1 MCGFLS
7 VQGIHS
13 ATNVV
18 WRLAY
23 WGSTPHSTAQVKL
36 ITAWPQTTALGLPHG
51 WELVNQVG
59 VVALFVGRSSQWA
72 SYFGVPVVLL
82 TMSFRAY
89 AQVLPTVKR
98 IGIILRSEPATEAKK
113 NLGRNFTQRAQES
126 ALIPD
131 VRTLQQIINQNTR
144 YSSRT
149 QNHFYIN
156 RRPLRGGNLLWESS
170 IQNNFMVPS
179 LASTHTY
186 ILKIG
191 TNTMGQNHGPI

>member
-13 ATNVV
+13 ATNAM

-23 WGSTPHSTAQVKL
+23 WGSTPHSMAQVKL
-36 ITAWPQTTALGLPHG
+36 ITAWPQMTALGLPHG
-51 WELVNQVG
+51 CELVNQVG
-59 VVALFVGRSSQWA
+59 VVALFAGRSSQWA
-72 SYFGVPVVLL
+72 SYFGVPMVLL
-82 TMSFRAY
+82 KMFFRAY
-89 AQVLPTVKR
+89 SQVLPTVKR
-98 IGIILRSEPATEAKK
+98 IGIIPRSEPTTEAKK
-113 NLGRNFTQRAQES
+113 KLGRNFTQRAQES

-131 VRTLQQIINQNTR
+131 VRTLRQTSNQNTR

-156 RRPLRGGNLLWESS
+156 HRPLRGGNLLWASS
-170 IQNNFMVPS
+170 IQNNFTVPS
-179 LASTHTY
+179 LTSTHTY

-191 TNTMGQNHGPI
+191 VNTMGQNHGPI

>member
-13 ATNVV
+13 ATNAV

-59 VVALFVGRSSQWA
+59 VVAFFAGRSSQWA

-89 AQVLPTVKR
+89 SQVLPTVKR
-98 IGIILRSEPATEAKK
+98 RGIIPRSEPATEKK
-113 NLGRNFTQRAQES
+113 LGRNSTQCSKTGSILLRIAI
-126 ALIPD
+126 ACFW
-131 VRTLQQIINQNTR
+131 NWN
-144 YSSRT
+144 
-149 QNHFYIN
+149 NH
-156 RRPLRGGNLLWESS
+156 ST
-170 IQNNFMVPS
+170 
-179 LASTHTY
+179 STHE
-186 ILKIG
+186 IG
-191 TNTMGQNHGPI
+191 IEI